1 MWSEDI
7 RFHKHLLN
15 TYYGPRM
22 SPYMLL
28 HFNYKNIRAEED
40 IDTTSITNIDI
51 DFTKDYNS

>member
-1 MWSEDI
+1 
-7 RFHKHLLN
+7 
-15 TYYGPRM
+15 M